1 VVVHDLDIE
10 YMAVFKS
17 KANAPLVVDAD
28 AELTTA
34 VAFERFEPVVR
45 GYSQVV

>member
-10 YMAVFKS
+10 YMADLKS
-17 KANAPLVVDAD
+17 KANTPLVVDAD

-45 GYSQVV
+45 GCSQVV